1 MSPRRRISAA
11 LIGLL
16 VLVAG
21 GTVGRHA
28 LAASAGGDRPPAV
41 ASTAGPPVGALP
53 VRALPVRALPVRALS
68 QLPPQVAQ
76 VWQLIQ
82 RGGPFRYRQD
92 GAVFGNREGRL
103 PHRPSGFYRE
113 YTVPTP
119 GEHDRGPRRLIT
131 GDGTELYY
139 TGNHYAS
146 FVAVDP
152 RR

>member
-1 MSPRRRISAA
+1 MSSRQRISAA

-21 GTVGRHA
+21 GAVGRHLLSA
-28 LAASAGGDRPPAV
+28 PPVADRPSVAASA
-41 ASTAGPPVGALP
+41 AG
-53 VRALPVRALPVRALS
+53 LPVRALS
-68 QLPPQVAQ
+68 QLPPQAAQ

-82 RGGPFRYRQD
+82 HGGPFPYRQD
-92 GAVFGNREGRL
+92 GTVFSNREERL
-103 PHRPSGFYRE
+103 PPRQFGFYRE

-131 GDGTELYY
+131 GGATKLYY
-139 TGNHYAS
+139 TGDHYLS

-152 RR
+152 KR

>member
-1 MSPRRRISAA
+1 VSSRQRVSAA

-16 VLVAG
+16 LLVAG
-21 GTVGRHA
+21 GALGRHA
-28 LAASAGGDRPPAV
+28 LSAPLVDDRPSVAASA
-41 ASTAGPPVGALP
+41 AG
-53 VRALPVRALPVRALS
+53 LPVRALS

-82 RGGPFRYRQD
+82 HGGPFPYRQD
-92 GAVFGNREGRL
+92 GTVFGNREGRL
-103 PHRPSGFYRE
+103 PPRQYGFYRE

-131 GDGTELYY
+131 GGAAELYY
-139 TGNHYAS
+139 TGDHYVS

-152 RR
+152 KR